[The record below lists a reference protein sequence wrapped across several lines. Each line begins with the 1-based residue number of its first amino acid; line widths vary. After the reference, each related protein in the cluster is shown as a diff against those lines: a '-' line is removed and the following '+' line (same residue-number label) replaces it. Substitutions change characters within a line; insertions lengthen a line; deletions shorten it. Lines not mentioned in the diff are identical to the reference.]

1 VSAVT
6 VNGAVWD
13 GSADSTVA
21 DLVAVWCP
29 SPKGVAVARNGEVV
43 PRSGWSHTR
52 LEPGDRIEIVSAAAG
67 G

>member
-1 VSAVT
+1 VSPVT
-6 VNGAVWD
+6 VNGSTWD
-13 GSADSTVA
+13 GGADSTVA

-43 PRSGWSHTR
+43 PRSGWSCT
-52 LEPGDRIEIVSAAAG
+52 LLQPGDRIEIVSAAAG